1 MQVLV
6 EQNATTTDGRF
17 CSNYISTIK
26 LVHAV
31 TSIKQ
36 SPKNYSFVIQP
47 AMMNV
52 YILHNKLYLHIH
64 L

>member
-26 LVHAV
+26 LVHVV

-36 SPKNYSFVIQP
+36 SPVLKGHLFSYPVIE
-47 AMMNV
+47 NF
-52 YILHNKLYLHIH
+52 I
-64 L
+64 